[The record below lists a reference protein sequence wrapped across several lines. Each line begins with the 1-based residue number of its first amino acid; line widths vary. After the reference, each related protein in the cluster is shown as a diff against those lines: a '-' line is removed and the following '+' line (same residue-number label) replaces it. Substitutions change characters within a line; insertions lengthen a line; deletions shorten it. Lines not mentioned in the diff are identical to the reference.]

1 MNGSL
6 RLGRSAALIALGM
19 GIGILLGSMMSPMS
33 PVTGAAPVDTL
44 GFATCKIDQSL
55 YRVQVTSQ
63 GTGSLVSGD
72 ANARTNGSHVAVVAV
87 DNLGRSKQIQG
98 TTGGG
103 YVGVGFRAIV
113 PIDKGSLREVTICF
127 P

>member
-1 MNGSL
+1 MNGCL

-19 GIGILLGSMMSPMS
+19 GMGVVLGSLIA

-44 GFATCKIDQSL
+44 SIATCRIDQSL
-55 YRVQVTSQ
+55 FRVQVTQQAS
-63 GTGSLVSGD
+63 GSLITGD
-72 ANARTNGSHVAVVAV
+72 AQVRSGTAWVALVVT
-87 DNLGRSKQIQG
+87 DNLGRSKQVQG

-103 YVGVGFRAIV
+103 YVGAGFRATV
-113 PIDKGSLREVTICF
+113 PIDKGSIREVTVCF

>member
-1 MNGSL
+1 MNGCL

-19 GIGILLGSMMSPMS
+19 GIGIVLGSLIP
-33 PVTGAAPVDTL
+33 PVKGAASVDSL
-44 GFATCKIDQSL
+44 GISTCKIDQSL
-55 YRVQVTSQ
+55 YRVQVTQQ
-63 GTGSLVSGD
+63 GTGTLISGD
-72 ANARTNGSHVAVVAV
+72 ANARTNGSFVALVAV

-103 YVGVGFRAIV
+103 YVGVGFKANI
-113 PIDKGSLREVTICF
+113 PFDKGSLREVTVCF

>member
-1 MNGSL
+1 MNGSQ

-19 GIGILLGSMMSPMS
+19 GMGIVLGSLIT

-44 GFATCKIDQSL
+44 GIATCRIDQSL
-55 YRVQVTSQ
+55 FRVQVTQQ

-72 ANARTNGSHVAVVAV
+72 ANVRGNTSVVALVAV

-98 TTGGG
+98 VVGGG
-103 YVGVGFRAIV
+103 YVGVGFKANV
-113 PIDKGSLREVTICF
+113 PIDKGSLRDITICF